1 MINSYI
7 CEGLEV
13 RVWSMYDGIP
23 PAGRCVRY
31 TVVVESGRVGVAVW
45 RCGGVAECSD
55 GRTVLLLIDTVVGLG
70 VVVSM
75 EGVYARGEGWR
86 VRVLHVSVR
95 VRAHRSLCLFVCVAN
110 SKAATDLY
118 IRHRFYF
125 VSVSV

>member
-1 MINSYI
+1 
-7 CEGLEV
+7 
-13 RVWSMYDGIP
+13 
-23 PAGRCVRY
+23 
-31 TVVVESGRVGVAVW
+31 VAVW

-70 VVVSM
+70 VVVFM

-95 VRAHRSLCLFVCVAN
+95 VRARAHRSLCLFVCVAN
-110 SKAATDLY
+110 SKAATDVC